1 MDFFPTTRR
10 ADLGPAVSCPSCKIS
25 SRELYCSSC
34 VTDALKHEAAVH
46 DAQKSSRD
54 NTKRLLSNFL
64 IDNMDSATLAFE
76 TNHLE
81 GENEKMRLLVEQT
94 RLQLARLRDAKKEWQ
109 EKLDRRRR
117 ELMLAKERM
126 AKSSQYD
133 QDIVDPV
140 CASLEQTAES
150 LEETIASERRKK
162 MEQLHELFTLEVAEP
177 GFSPVSKIAGV
188 PLGDLQKIDGSDPQ
202 QLLALTLVSRMV
214 ILAAHYLR
222 IPLPFQL
229 IYDKGEAWIEH
240 RGALVPV
247 YRKVRNLHINI
258 RMLCIAQG
266 VPSNVLAKVD
276 FVESLWQLFHS
287 PSLGRSIR
295 EAMLEAEVRE
305 NKPVLRKSAEGLI
318 SNGSSTITGEG
329 SRSKSRRAKKR
340 EEEDDFVLVG

>member
-1 MDFFPTTRR
+1 
-10 ADLGPAVSCPSCKIS
+10 
-25 SRELYCSSC
+25 
-34 VTDALKHEAAVH
+34 VH
-46 DAQKSSRD
+46 DTQKAARD
-54 NTKRLLSNFL
+54 TSKRVLSNFL
-64 IDNMDSATLAFE
+64 RENMDSATLAFE

-81 GENEKMRLLVEQT
+81 SENEKMRLLVEQT

-117 ELMLAKERM
+117 ELTLAKERM
-126 AKSSQYD
+126 AKASVYD
-133 QDIVDPV
+133 QDVVDPI
-140 CASLEQTAES
+140 CSSLEQTAEN

-162 MEQLHELFTLEVAEP
+162 MEQLHEVFPLEVAEL
-177 GFSPVSKIAGV
+177 GFTPVSKIAGV
-188 PLGDLQKIDGSDPQ
+188 PVGDLQALDGSNPQ
-202 QLLALTLVSRMV
+202 NLLALTLVGRMV

-247 YRKVRNLHINI
+247 HRRLRNLHINI

-276 FVESLWQLFHS
+276 FVETLWQLFHS
-287 PSLGRSIR
+287 PSLGRPIR

-305 NKPVLRKSAEGLI
+305 NKPVLRKSAEGAP
-318 SNGSSTITGEG
+318 SSVPVADSTTTA
-329 SRSKSRRAKKR
+329 RAKSRRAKKR
-340 EEEDDFVLVG
+340 EEDDDFVLVG